1 MVALAISIP
10 EVELRTERFSIAL
23 ARKDLEEEEEPD
35 LVFVTLG
42 ELLLFHLWGR
52 NIYTLFFTYTLKT
65 T

>member
-1 MVALAISIP
+1 MVTLAISIP
-10 EVELRTERFSIAL
+10 EVGLRTERFSIAL